1 MKSVIEARLLATI
14 VDFGIHDEIVT
25 ETLFNMCSLQ
35 ETPNFINVIYS
46 DFIKQKTKK
55 DPKLIFLVFCF

>member
-1 MKSVIEARLLATI
+1 MKSVIEARLLVTI